1 MILRYNN
8 FIVESTFQECCTEY
22 GTFGRWVE
30 KEVEGNDY
38 LSTIIAPFIS
48 KVKPDI
54 RLANAVDLLG
64 EFDQKQIYL
73 MIKSEKEKKNE
84 NTSNENLGGK
94 NIFKSFLKA
103 TYSLGIGDL
112 DKKAS
117 SEYLIYYES
126 NSINDD
132 LILQSFTRFKSLQVL
147 YKKTIENQ
155 ECKLFFGVDLSLNFT
170 YGILTVSGRIIL
182 GTFKFNKSS
191 FEWTK
196 SLGLNIFSKFKMDI
210 IELSWDDFSLLIKVA
225 KFMQAYPLGDKS
237 KFNLIW
243 SQYILTFSYYGV
255 SKWDNGVLDAGEY
268 MNIKSNLKT
277 RLSSESWSK
286 RVLVNVSADDFY
298 LKISFKL
305 K

>member
-103 TYSLGIGDL
+103 AYSLGIGDL
-112 DKKAS
+112 DKKTS

>member
-1 MILRYNN
+1 MILKFNN
-8 FIVESTFQECCTEY
+8 FLFESTFQECCKEY

-30 KEVEGNDY
+30 KQIENNSD
-38 LSTIIAPFIS
+38 LTSIISQFLENKDA
-48 KVKPDI
+48 DI
-54 RLANAVDLLG
+54 RTANVIDLLS
-64 EFDQKQIYL
+64 EFDQKQIYTT
-73 MIKSEKEKKNE
+73 IKSQTKGL
-84 NTSNENLGGK
+84 NENLNEERIGGK

-103 TYSLGIGDL
+103 SYSLGIGNL
-112 DKKAS
+112 EKKSTA
-117 SEYLIYYES
+117 EYLVYYES
-126 NSINDD
+126 NSVNDD
-132 LILQSFTRFKSLQVL
+132 ILLQSFTRFRALQVL
-147 YKKTIENQ
+147 YNKTIENQ
-155 ECKLFFGVDLSLNFT
+155 ECKLFFGIDLLSNFT
-170 YGILTVSGRIIL
+170 YGVITISGRVIL
-182 GTFKFNKSS
+182 GSFKFNKSS
-191 FEWTK
+191 FDWIK
-196 SLGLNIFSKFKMDI
+196 SIGLSILAPFKMDI
-210 IELSWDDFSLLIKVA
+210 IELNWEDFSLLNKIA

>member
-1 MILRYNN
+1 MILRYDN

-30 KEVEGNDY
+30 KEVEGNEY
-38 LSTIIAPFIS
+38 LATIISPFTTNI
-48 KVKPDI
+48 KPDI
-54 RLANAVDLLG
+54 RLANAIDLLT

-73 MIKSEKEKKNE
+73 MIKAEKEKKNE
-84 NTSNENLGGK
+84 NANNDNLGGK

-103 TYSLGIGDL
+103 AYSLGIGDL
-112 DKKAS
+112 EKKTS

-126 NSINDD
+126 NSVNDD
-132 LILQSFTRFKSLQVL
+132 LLLQSFTRFKSLQVL

-155 ECKLFFGVDLSLNFT
+155 ECKLFYGVDLSLNFT
-170 YGILTVSGRIIL
+170 YGVFTISGKIIL
-182 GTFKFNKSS
+182 GSFKFTKSS
-191 FEWTK
+191 FEWVK

-210 IELSWDDFSLLIKVA
+210 IELNWEDFSLITKVA
-225 KFMQAYPLGDKS
+225 KFMQVYPLGDKS
-237 KFNLIW
+237 KFSFIW
-243 SQYILTFSYYGV
+243 SNYILTFSYYGV
-255 SKWDNGVLDAGEY
+255 SKWDNGVLDSGEY
-268 MNIKSNLKT
+268 QNIKTNLKT

-298 LKISFKL
+298 LKINFKL